1 MSADLIN
8 HNDKQMEDIMS
19 NIVLTTNF
27 VNLLKADGK
36 ADTAG
41 KKKRGALID
50 HAMEIGVD
58 FTKNTMS
65 PEQIN
70 EALDLITL
78 RFPTEARA
86 LLKLGAA
93 KADGKIAA
101 DHDGS
106 RFNSQGR
113 AKNWNYWNNQ
123 RKRILKDLAKAV
135 ENRKRKEARVASG
148 GNQSRSLIERLAE
161 ETNKLFNAVIAADT
175 DKLPDSF
182 DIDTVLKDFE
192 ALSKSAGFTLVRKA
206 D

>member
-1 MSADLIN
+1 
-8 HNDKQMEDIMS
+8 MS
-19 NIVLTTNF
+19 NIVLTTQF

-50 HAMEIGVD
+50 YAMDIGVD
-58 FTKNTMS
+58 FTKNTMT

-70 EALDLITL
+70 EVLGLITL
-78 RFPTEARA
+78 RFPSDAQK

-93 KADGKIAA
+93 KADGAIAA

-135 ENRKRKEARVASG
+135 ENRKRKEERVAAG
-148 GNQSRSLIERLAE
+148 GNQTRSLVERLSD
-161 ETNKLFNAVIAADT
+161 ETNKLFNVLINADV
-175 DKLPDSF
+175 DKLPDNV
-182 DIDTVLKDFE
+182 DIEEATAAFKALAKSCGFILIRKD
-192 ALSKSAGFTLVRKA
+192 K
-206 D
+206 

>member
-1 MSADLIN
+1 
-8 HNDKQMEDIMS
+8 MS
-19 NIVLTTNF
+19 NIVLTSNF
-27 VNLLKADGK
+27 INLLKADGK
-36 ADTAG
+36 AETAN

-70 EALDLITL
+70 EVLDLITL
-78 RFPTEARA
+78 RFPTDAQK

-93 KADGKIAA
+93 KSDGAIAA

-123 RKRILKDLAKAV
+123 RKRIFKDLAKAV

-161 ETNKLFNAVIAADT
+161 ETNKLFNAVVTADT
-175 DKLPDSF
+175 DKLPEGF
-182 DIDTVLKDFE
+182 DIDVVLKDFQ
-192 ALSKSAGFTLVRKA
+192 ALAKSAGFKLIRK
-206 D
+206 DK